1 MSDLTEYA
9 EITFPSG
16 GVECRA
22 RYFPGA
28 GEAFVTEAGRPA
40 VVMAHGLA
48 GTVDS
53 GLEPF
58 AAGLSGIGLDVL
70 AFDYRGF
77 GASEGRPRQRV
88 SMGGQIADYRAALA
102 AAAALP
108 GVDAR
113 RLVLWGV
120 SLSGGHVL
128 AAAAGRDDIAAV
140 VSLTPLIDGR
150 SAGRHA
156 LDHHTRQEMLRTA
169 AAGVRSRLAT
179 LRGRPP
185 VMIPAV
191 GKPGTVA
198 ALVLEGC
205 YEHYTSLAGP
215 SWVNSI
221 DADVVFEVGRYSLGR
236 AAKQV
241 RCPTLVQIG
250 DLDRSAPPH
259 AAAKAAFQARALVR
273 HYPYDHW
280 DVWPGRDWFGP
291 ALAHQVAF
299 LKRVLT
305 PSH

>member
-1 MSDLTEYA
+1 MTFP
-9 EITFPSG
+9 EISFPSG
-16 GVECRA
+16 GVECRG
-22 RYFPGA
+22 RHYPGSGNA
-28 GEAFVTEAGRPA
+28 LATPAGRPA

-58 AAGLSGIGLDVL
+58 AAGLSGMGLDVL
-70 AFDYRGF
+70 AFDYSGF
-77 GASEGRPRQRV
+77 GASDGQPRQRV

-140 VSLTPLIDGR
+140 VSLTPLIDGL

-156 LDHHTRQEMLRTA
+156 LAYHTPGEMLRTA
-169 AAGVRSRLAT
+169 AAGVRSRLAS
-179 LRGRPP
+179 LRGRSA

-215 SWVNSI
+215 TWVNSI
-221 DADVVFEVGRYSLGR
+221 DADVVLEVARHSLGG
-236 AAKQV
+236 AAKQIS
-241 RCPTLVQIG
+241 CPTLVQIA
-250 DLDRSAPPH
+250 DLDRSAPPQ
-259 AAAKAAFQARALVR
+259 AAAKAAFQARAMVR
-273 HYPYDHW
+273 HYPCDHW
-280 DVWPGRDWFGP
+280 DVWPGRGWFETT
-291 ALAHQVAF
+291 LAHQVAF
-299 LKRVLT
+299 LQRALA
-305 PSH
+305 PRP